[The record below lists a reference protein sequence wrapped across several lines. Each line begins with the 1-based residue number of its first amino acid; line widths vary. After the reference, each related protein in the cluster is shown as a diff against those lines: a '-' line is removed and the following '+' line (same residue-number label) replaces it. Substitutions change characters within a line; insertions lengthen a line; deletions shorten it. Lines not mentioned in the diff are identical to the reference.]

1 LELVWSFV
9 LDYENNDNPFEERKI
24 SISSWKSLAFIDCN
38 LCEEIAGTAKDLMK
52 CGLKQKDASHIS
64 CAIYANADYF
74 LTTDKKI
81 LNKPVSGIQ
90 LINPVEFVRRYLYE
104 Q

>member
-1 LELVWSFV
+1 MKRI
-9 LDYENNDNPFEERKI
+9 EERKN
-24 SISSWKSLAFIDCN
+24 SIIAWKSLAVLDCD
-38 LCEEIAGTAKDLMK
+38 LCDEIADEARNLMK
-52 CGLKQKDASHIS
+52 LGLKQKDASHIS

-90 LINPVEFVRRYLYE
+90 LINPVDFVRRFLNE
-104 Q
+104 NEDE